1 MTELSQRLAEGLTGR
16 YALDRE
22 LGQGGMALVFLA
34 HDLRHDRDVALKVL
48 RPEISADIGAERFL
62 LDAGSRTW

>member
-1 MTELSQRLAEGLTGR
+1 MSWSLADLSQRLSAGLQGR

-34 HDLRHDRDVALKVL
+34 QDLRHDPGFQPL
-48 RPEISADIGAERFL
+48 REDSPFKNL
-62 LDAGSRTW
+62 VRTDWAAMR